1 MKKQFVFTTLL
12 LVLFAVCNGVSAQE
26 ALKSRPSPLS
36 LTTMKYEDTY
46 VKITYGRP
54 HKKDRAIFDA
64 LVPYG
69 KVWRLG
75 ANEATEITVTEPIKL
90 GGKTLEPGTYS
101 LFAIPEANEWT
112 IIVNEDLG
120 QWGAYRYNEKK
131 DVFRV
136 PASVSK
142 GSTVYEPFTIEF
154 EQKGVK
160 KTNLLFK
167 WDNVQA
173 SLPVEF

>member
-1 MKKQFVFTTLL
+1 M
-12 LVLFAVCNGVSAQE
+12 
-26 ALKSRPSPLS
+26 
-36 LTTMKYEDTY
+36 
-46 VKITYGRP
+46 
-54 HKKDRAIFDA
+54 
-64 LVPYG
+64 
-69 KVWRLG
+69 
-75 ANEATEITVTEPIKL
+75 
-90 GGKTLEPGTYS
+90 
-101 LFAIPEANEWT
+101 
-112 IIVNEDLG
+112 NEDLG